1 VLLPGLIVPALVRA
15 TCPQGKIGIIVPNQ
29 AQESAAVQHWKES
42 GLEVTSAVVSPYE
55 GIGFNQAG
63 EKFRRLNADLVA
75 IDCMG
80 FKDEHRDRLKDLCGC
95 PVLLP
100 TTTVARV
107 ALEMYES
114 SV

>member
-1 VLLPGLIVPALVRA
+1 
-15 TCPQGKIGIIVPNQ
+15 
-29 AQESAAVQHWKES
+29 
-42 GLEVTSAVVSPYE
+42 
-55 GIGFNQAG
+55 
-63 EKFRRLNADLVA
+63 
-75 IDCMG
+75 MG
-80 FKDEHRDRLKDLCGC
+80 FKEEHRDRLKDLCGC